1 MELLWAS
8 SDFLAVNRPES
19 RMPHPVRQFLAA
31 GGGAEIAAAYNEVG
45 FRYGKYADG
54 GGRNLFTFEGRHAY
68 SDRKTWEAIESRLL
82 ALRARGLDRIKV
94 LDLGCGPGTWLR
106 RVVIRA
112 RQIGFTGIDALGI
125 DIADTQLYRARVLS
139 RGLAMLDGVTI
150 DFGHG
155 DLRSKIATTDADLCL
170 CLYGVL
176 NHIPVPELPDVL
188 ACIAGAT
195 RGHFIATVRA
205 AGSTPTVYVDEV
217 SSALRFYQDNS
228 INRLDV
234 EFANGRRASFQSH
247 LFSRAELTRLA
258 GRAFEVEEVR
268 GLDLFHNRFATDS
281 RWNPPSISPLGRLT
295 QELARLEERYCTDPG
310 FIDHATHL
318 LLMARNQKMVRP

>member
-1 MELLWAS
+1 
-8 SDFLAVNRPES
+8 
-19 RMPHPVRQFLAA
+19 MPHPARQFLAA
-31 GGGAEIAAAYNEVG
+31 GGEAEIAAAYNQVG

-54 GGRNLFTFEGRHAY
+54 SGRNLFSFEGRHAY
-68 SDRKTWEAIESRLL
+68 SDRKTWEAIESKLL
-82 ALRARGLDRIKV
+82 AMRAKGLDRIKV

-112 RQIGFTGIDALGI
+112 RQIGFAGVDAQGI

-139 RGLAMLDGVTI
+139 RGLAMLDGVTVS
-150 DFGHG
+150 FGHG
-155 DLRSKIATTDADLCL
+155 DLRNKIAAVDADLCL

-188 ACIAGAT
+188 ARIAAAT
-195 RGHFIATVRA
+195 HGYFIATVRA
-205 AGSTPTVYVDEV
+205 VGSTPTVYVDEV
-217 SSALRFYQDNS
+217 SAALRFYQDNS
-228 INRLDV
+228 IHRLDV

-258 GRAFEVEEVR
+258 GRTFEVEEVR
-268 GLDLFHNRFATDS
+268 GLDLFHGRFATDS
-281 RWNPPSISPLGRLT
+281 RWNPPSVSPLARLT

-310 FIDHATHL
+310 FVDHATHL
-318 LLMARNQKMVRP
+318 LLTARSPEMVRA